1 MQCASCQHDNPAGQ
15 KFCGE
20 CGAPLVAV
28 VSVCPSCGASTA
40 LDQKFCAECGTSLG
54 RVGEGSSRYAAPQS
68 YTPKH
73 LAEKIR
79 ISKPALEG
87 ERKQVTV
94 LFADLKNSME
104 LLRDRDPEEAGRML
118 DPVLELM
125 MEAVHHYEGTVN
137 QVMGDGIMAL
147 FGAPLAHED
156 HAVRACYAALR
167 MQDSVRRHAESCP
180 PSQAAPIQIRIG
192 LNSGEVVVR
201 SIGNDLRTD
210 YSAVGQTTH
219 MAARME
225 QMAEPGSIL
234 ATAATLRL
242 AEGYVR
248 VAYLGQQPIRGL
260 DAPIDVYAIVGSGAA
275 RWRLEAA
282 AARGFTDFVGRD
294 AELAQL
300 RLARQSAAAGRGQAI
315 GVVGEPGVG
324 KSRLVHEFAQS
335 EGMAG
340 WLVLRTAATS
350 YGKATAYQAIVDLL
364 RAYFQPDG
372 PNDEP
377 DLRERIT
384 ARTLALDP
392 KLSAVLPAL
401 FSLLDVSG
409 DDDARWRALAPR
421 QRRQRTM
428 DAVTQLL
435 LAASRVQPVCLVFE
449 DLHWIDSETQAFLDA
464 FIDRLPTARILLL
477 VNYRPEYRH
486 DWGSKTCYAQLRIDP
501 LPAGSAEALLR
512 NLVGDDPALA
522 ELTRLLIERTHGNP
536 FFLEESVRTLAE
548 NGVLVGE
555 RGRHRLGHAMP
566 ATLLPATVQAVLA
579 ARIDRLEPTDKR
591 LLQCA
596 SVIGEHV
603 PVALLQAVTDLAERE
618 LRDGLARLRA
628 AEFLHDITLFA
639 DPEYVFRHGLTRQ
652 VAYNSLLREQRC
664 LLHARTVEAIERLHA
679 DRLGEH
685 IERLAHHARRGEL
698 WDRAAHYLRRAGAK
712 AFARSANREA
722 AAWFE
727 QALDVLADLPETPAT
742 QAETVET
749 LLDLRNALTLLG
761 QHERTLQYLRKAH
774 TLAERLG
781 DQGQLGRAL
790 SFEVNCLFLLGEHE
804 RAIDCAHRARRV
816 AEELGDLRL
825 RTVTDMYAGRAHLH
839 RGDFQRAIE
848 IFGGIVDTLTGP
860 LAHDHLGVPVLPSVF
875 ARSHLVEALVE
886 TGQFAASQRYADEAL
901 ALAQSTHHPDTVLWA
916 YHGAG
921 LHHLARGEIAAATD
935 AFQRAYS
942 VCREH
947 DMPVYRPRVSS
958 ELGVAWALG
967 GRAIEAVPMVQQAA
981 AEAAGRG
988 QILSYSQ
995 VLLLLAQVCL
1005 LADRVAEGADVG
1017 ARALAHF
1024 RRQGERGH
1032 AAHALWVLG
1041 DITARQRPADAAR
1054 AEAYYEEAGA
1064 LADELGMRP
1073 LRARCRWSVARL
1085 LGETG
1090 RADRARR
1097 ELQAACAGFRELG
1110 MTADLARAEIELAAL
1125 V

>member
-1 MQCASCQHDNPAGQ
+1 MRCSSCQHDNPAGQ

-20 CGAPLVAV
+20 CGAPLVPV
-28 VSVCPSCGASTA
+28 LSVCPACGASAA
-40 LDQKFCAECGTSLG
+40 LDHKFCAECGTSLG
-54 RVGEGSSRYAAPQS
+54 RGDGPSRYAAPQS

-73 LAEKIR
+73 LAEKILTT
-79 ISKPALEG
+79 KAALEG

-94 LFADLKNSME
+94 LFADLKDSLE
-104 LLRDRDPEEAGRML
+104 LLRDRDPEEARRIL

-167 MQDSVRRHAESCP
+167 MQEKVRRHAESPGPSPGP
-180 PSQAAPIQIRIG
+180 PVQIRIG

-219 MAARME
+219 LAARME

-248 VAYLGQQPIRGL
+248 VAHLGQQPIRGL
-260 DAPIDVYAIVGSGAA
+260 EAAVDVYAIIGTGAA

-300 RLARQSAAAGRGQAI
+300 GLALESAAAGRGQAI

-324 KSRLVHEFAQS
+324 KSRLFHELAQS
-335 EGMAG
+335 NGMEG

-350 YGKATAYQAIVDLL
+350 YGKATAYQALVDFL

-372 PNDEP
+372 PGDEP
-377 DLRERIT
+377 DLRESIT

-392 KLSAVLPAL
+392 KLAGVLPAL
-401 FSLLDVSG
+401 FALLDVSG
-409 DDDARWRALAPR
+409 DDAPWRALAPP
-421 QRRQRTM
+421 QRRQQTM

-435 LAASRVQPVCLVFE
+435 LAASRVQPVCLLFE

-486 DWGSKTCYAQLRIDP
+486 DWGGKTCYAQLRIDP
-501 LPAGSAEALLR
+501 LPARSAEELLR
-512 NLVGDDPALA
+512 NLIGDDPELA
-522 ELTRLLIERTHGNP
+522 ELKRLLIDRTHGNP
-536 FFLEESVRTLAE
+536 FFLEESVRTLTE
-548 NGVLVGE
+548 NSVLVGE
-555 RGRHRLGHAMP
+555 RGRHRLGNAMP
-566 ATLLPATVQAVLA
+566 AILLPATVQAVLA

-603 PVALLQAVTDLAERE
+603 PVVLLQAVTGLTETE

-628 AEFLHDITLFA
+628 AEFLHDITLFSE
-639 DPEYVFRHGLTRQ
+639 PEYVFRHGLTRQ

-664 LLHARTVEAIERLHA
+664 LLHARTVEAIEQLHP
-679 DRLGEH
+679 DRLSEH

-698 WDRAAHYLRRAGAK
+698 WDRAARYLRRAGAK
-712 AFARSANREA
+712 AFAHSANREA

-742 QAETVET
+742 QAETVEA

-761 QHERTLQYLRKAH
+761 QHERTLQYLRKAQA
-774 TLAERLG
+774 LAERLG
-781 DQGQLGRAL
+781 DRRQLGRAL
-790 SFEVNCLFLLGEHE
+790 SFEVNCHFLLGEHE
-804 RAIDCAHRARRV
+804 RAIDCAHRARLV

-886 TGQFAASQRYADEAL
+886 TGQFTASRRYADEAL
-901 ALAQSTHHPDTVLWA
+901 ALGQSTNHPDTVLWA

-921 LHHLARGEIAAATD
+921 IHHLARGEVAAATE
-935 AFQRAYS
+935 AFQHAYS

-967 GRAIEAVPMVQQAA
+967 GRAVEALPMVQQAA
-981 AEAAGRG
+981 EEAAGRG
-988 QILSYSQ
+988 QTLSYSQ
-995 VLLLLAQVCL
+995 VLLLLAQVYL
-1005 LADRVAEGADVG
+1005 LADRVAEA
-1017 ARALAHF
+1017 AEAATRALTHV

-1032 AAHALWVLG
+1032 TAHALWVLG
-1041 DITARQRPADAAR
+1041 EITARQGRAHAAR
-1054 AEAYYEEAGA
+1054 AEEYYEEAGA
-1064 LADELGMRP
+1064 LADELGMQP
-1073 LRARCRWSVARL
+1073 LRARCRWSLARL
-1085 LGETG
+1085 FGETG
-1090 RADRARR
+1090 RPDRARP

-1110 MTADLARAEIELAAL
+1110 MTADLARAESELTAL
-1125 V
+1125 S